1 MEQETKPTID
11 EIKQIADT
19 KRKLKNPT
27 KYNLFVKEQMEKM
40 KTESISNKDKLSTI
54 SKKWKEQKEQIP
66 VSLPEPEQL
75 PAPTEL
81 KRKSKNNSISKS
93 KSKPELEPE
102 PKFIP
107 EPEPNFIPEPKFIPE
122 PDNNSNNDFS
132 ILKENISN
140 IKDLLEEIMKS
151 KIKSK
156 PQPKPRPNPALKRVN
171 NTLDLTVNDKEID
184 DILNTDK
191 KQDKTNEDKLK
202 AFLEALTKNK

>member
-1 MEQETKPTID
+1 MEQENQPTID

-54 SKKWKEQKEQIP
+54 SKKWKEHKEQLP
-66 VSLPEPEQL
+66 ASLPEPEELLQ
-75 PAPTEL
+75 PTES
-81 KRKSKNNSISKS
+81 KRKIKRIP
-93 KSKPELEPE
+93 KSKPELELEPE

-107 EPEPNFIPEPKFIPE
+107 EPEPSFIPEPKFIPE
-122 PDNNSNNDFS
+122 PNNNHNNDFS

-171 NTLDLTVNDKEID
+171 NTLDLTINDKEIEE
-184 DILNTDK
+184 IIKPDK
-191 KQDKTNEDKLK
+191 KQDNTKDDKLK
-202 AFLEALTKNK
+202 AFLDAMTKNK